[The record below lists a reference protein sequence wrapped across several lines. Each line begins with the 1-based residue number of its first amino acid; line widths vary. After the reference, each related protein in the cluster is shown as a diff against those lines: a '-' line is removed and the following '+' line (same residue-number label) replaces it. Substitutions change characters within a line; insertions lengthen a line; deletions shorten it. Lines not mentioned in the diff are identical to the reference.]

1 MKLNFVKQKESY
13 KEKISR
19 GYAET
24 AQENQH
30 IREFGPDEEEAERS
44 PSRFLS
50 PLFWVINFILAGYE
64 RFKNNLYDAMDET
77 VEIYNISSYD
87 LERLNFRGV
96 DVTQFNGQ
104 IILFSMPT
112 MQRKY
117 IAVFK
122 WKGSKADKT
131 KQAKDALA
139 LAAVSTYV
147 SVPGATITALGLL
160 ATAYGNSEAGGEQAA
175 WTALNNGMEGLKFLF
190 QSYANENFATAQLG
204 IESGGFSCKKVTPRK
219 QQPWAVK
226 NNPVGGIL
234 DLTAA
239 GAKGEIHDWWISYNG
254 ITFVRLD
261 PTKQAHTQVT
271 GLAANIE
278 VYFMHQIITSNGPQ
292 GFDAVLKI
300 TVN

>member
-1 MKLNFVKQKESY
+1 MKLEFVKQKESY
-13 KEKISR
+13 KNKKER
-19 GYAET
+19 ECCER
-24 AQENQH
+24 AQENKH
-30 IREFGPDEEEAERS
+30 LRDFGPDEEENATP
-44 PSRFLS
+44 PSRFLM
-50 PLFWVINFILAGYE
+50 PLILVINFILAIYW
-64 RFKNNLYDAMDET
+64 RFRNNLYDAMDES

-87 LERLNFRGV
+87 MKRLNFKGV
-96 DVTQFNGQ
+96 DMTHFNGM
-104 IILFSMPT
+104 IILAELPV

-147 SVPGATITALGLL
+147 SVPSGTITALGLL
-160 ATAYGNSEAGGEQAA
+160 ATAYGDSTPAGEQAA

-190 QSYANENFATAQLG
+190 QSYANANPTTAQLG

-239 GAKGEIHDWWISYNG
+239 GAKGGFHDWWISYNG

-261 PTKQAHTQVT
+261 PTMKAHTQVT
-271 GLAANIE
+271 GLASGIE
-278 VYFMHQIITSNGPQ
+278 VYFMHQVITSNGPQ